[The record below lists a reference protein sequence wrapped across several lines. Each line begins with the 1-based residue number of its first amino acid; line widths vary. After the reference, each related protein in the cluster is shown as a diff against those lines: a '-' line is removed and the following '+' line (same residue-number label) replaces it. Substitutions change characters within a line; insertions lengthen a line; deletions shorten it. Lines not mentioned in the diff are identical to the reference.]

1 MEITKGRLRE
11 IISEEL
17 ELSSKE
23 DKELSRLMES
33 YIDAYNDGLKVDT
46 VPKEAVVD
54 FLEVLDAERLPVEIF
69 EAIVNHIPQKT
80 IKKILKEVV
89 EG

>member
-33 YIDAYNDGLKVDT
+33 YIEAYNDGVKVDT

-69 EAIVNHIPQKT
+69 EAIVNNIPHKT

>member
-33 YIDAYNDGLKVDT
+33 YIEAYNDGVKVDT

>member
-33 YIDAYNDGLKVDT
+33 YIEAYNNGVKVDT

-69 EAIVNHIPQKT
+69 EAIVNNIPQKT

>member
-33 YIDAYNDGLKVDT
+33 YIEAYNDGLKVDT